1 MRVVI
6 TLTADRPICLP
17 IAHNHI
23 VQGLIY
29 GQLETNLAR
38 WLHGDAYS
46 HARRTYRMFT
56 FSRLQGRYALNPQHK
71 TITFTPPVAL
81 QLASVN
87 TDVLASF
94 AEHLLKSPY
103 VTLGSTQL
111 SVTSVEILKPP
122 PYQTSLRVKTLS
134 PITIYSTFSKPDGKK
149 LTHYYAPYEADWS
162 VMLLANL
169 ARKANALKLPEP
181 SPDDLA
187 DSTIKA
193 LRRSP
198 KDKKVVRYKQLF
210 IEAYDGHFEL
220 SLPEP
225 YFELAYNTGLG
236 SKNAQ
241 GFGMV
246 AAIG

>member
-1 MRVVI
+1 MRIAI
-6 TLTADRPICLP
+6 TLSSDQPIKLP

-23 VQGLIY
+23 IQGFIY
-29 GQLETNLAR
+29 GQLEANLAR

-46 HARRTYRMFT
+46 HAKRTYRMFT
-56 FSRLQGRYALNPQHK
+56 FSRLQGRYVLEPHHK

-87 TDVLASF
+87 TEVLASF
-94 AEHLLKSPY
+94 AEHLLKSSY
-103 VTLGSTQL
+103 VTLGKAQL

-122 PYQTSLRVKTLS
+122 PYQTSVHVKTLS

-169 ARKANALKLPEP
+169 ARKASALKLPEP
-181 SPDDLA
+181 SSDDLH
-187 DSTIKA
+187 DSTITA

-210 IEAYDGHFEL
+210 IEAYDGLFEL

-225 YFELAYNTGLG
+225 YFELAYDTGLG

-246 AAIG
+246 TVV